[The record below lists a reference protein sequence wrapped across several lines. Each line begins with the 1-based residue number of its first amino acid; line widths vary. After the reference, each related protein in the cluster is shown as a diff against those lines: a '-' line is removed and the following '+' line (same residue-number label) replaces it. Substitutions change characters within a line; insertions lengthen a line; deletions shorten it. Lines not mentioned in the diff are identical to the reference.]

1 VRIYRLSFIDAA
13 TRVRGATTSIIMGK
27 RGRPPGSKDSRLR
40 IRSKKTTA
48 PRIQF
53 RPASEIASRSAF
65 VASMR
70 TAESSARVAV
80 VATQDETLRN
90 IELEDDVALG
100 SVLPLEDVEND
111 QPMNRQEF
119 LSENIDAELD
129 NDNDVYITDGIMA
142 IFLKAVH
149 QELRE
154 QVRGRALKEP
164 WLLAML
170 KAPGADWWLRAGQA

>member
-1 VRIYRLSFIDAA
+1 
-13 TRVRGATTSIIMGK
+13 
-27 RGRPPGSKDSRLR
+27 
-40 IRSKKTTA
+40 
-48 PRIQF
+48 
-53 RPASEIASRSAF
+53 
-65 VASMR
+65 
-70 TAESSARVAV
+70 
-80 VATQDETLRN
+80 
-90 IELEDDVALG
+90 VALG

-119 LSENIDAELD
+119 LSKNIDAELD